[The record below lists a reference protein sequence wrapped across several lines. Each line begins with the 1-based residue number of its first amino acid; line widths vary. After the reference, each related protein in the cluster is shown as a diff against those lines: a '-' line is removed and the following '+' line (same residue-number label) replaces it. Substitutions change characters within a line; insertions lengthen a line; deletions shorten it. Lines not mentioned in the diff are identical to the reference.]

1 MSKEDKEKNLE
12 NKAKKAKCD
21 SSIAQPK
28 ISNSVG
34 GGETK
39 NIINVEPD
47 MDMIIEEVQ
56 NDDDIEEKIDKVGD
70 NPFVDGAGG
79 GFDE

>member
-1 MSKEDKEKNLE
+1 MIVL
-12 NKAKKAKCD
+12 C
-21 SSIAQPK
+21 IAQQK
-28 ISNSVG
+28 ISNTVG

-56 NDDDIEEKIDKVGD
+56 NDDNIEEKIDK
-70 NPFVDGAGG
+70 GAK
-79 GFDE
+79 